1 MRIELRKRG
10 LLRGIAALL
19 TAAFLA
25 TLSGCPG
32 TLEDK
37 DRFLVDAGPM
47 DGADAGSCG
56 DVPTR
61 IFVPSCGDNGCH
73 GANAPQQGLD
83 LVSAG
88 LKARVVGVQAKTCS
102 GILAD
107 PQNAA
112 GSLLYTKLLTR
123 PACGSQMPLAREP
136 LSDADVACVLAWIAA
151 Q

>member
-1 MRIELRKRG
+1 MRIEHRLSRV
-10 LLRGIAALL
+10 LPLVACL
-19 TAAFLA
+19 LA
-25 TLSGCPG
+25 TVLSGCPG
-32 TLEDK
+32 TLDDK
-37 DRFLVDAGPM
+37 GRFLVDAGAEEP
-47 DGADAGSCG
+47 DAGGCG

-61 IFVPSCGDNGCH
+61 IFVPSCGTNGCH
-73 GANAPQQGLD
+73 GATAPQQGLD

-88 LKARVVGVQAKTCS
+88 LTARLVGVQAKTCS

-107 PQNAA
+107 PQNPA

-136 LSDADVACVLAWIAA
+136 LSDADTACVLAWIAA

>member
-1 MRIELRKRG
+1 MRIEPRKF
-10 LLRGIAALL
+10 LLRGFCSLVAAG
-19 TAAFLA
+19 FLGA
-25 TLSGCPG
+25 LSGCPG
-32 TLEDK
+32 TLDDK
-37 DRFLVDAGPM
+37 ERFLVDAGPV
-47 DGADAGSCG
+47 DGPDAGGCG
-56 DVPTR
+56 DVPAR

-88 LKARVVGVQAKTCS
+88 LNGRVVGVQAKTCS